1 MSMKN
6 FPIVFLVLSIIVA
19 FGSVIF
25 LKTNLVETLLI
36 SLLVINYGFG
46 GLWAFMGHYFMPD
59 KIAEF
64 IGWPAGNPF
73 QKEVAFANLAF
84 GVMGILA
91 FFLRGNYLIAAVLS
105 PSIFLLGAASVHIKE
120 ISKNK
125 NMSPGNAGPILYV
138 SGILVPAIL
147 LILLL
152 FYKQA

>member
-1 MSMKN
+1 MA
-6 FPIVFLVLSIIVA
+6 LA
-19 FGSVIF
+19 
-25 LKTNLVETLLI
+25 
-36 SLLVINYGFG
+36 GF
-46 GLWAFMGHYFMPD
+46 WAFMGHYFMPD

-73 QKEVAFANLAF
+73 QKEVAFANLTF
-84 GVMGILA
+84 GIMGILA
-91 FFLRGNYLIAAVLS
+91 FFFRGNYLIAAVLS